1 MSDAYQLRPWTD
13 VVRPHPDVESGDL
26 AMGTYAANLAAVK
39 FGGGGPAVYA
49 EAREFFAATYFTAT
63 MTKLLADVFGVL
75 AGSPGDRVVQLRTP
89 FGGGKTHTLLALYH
103 LANDRVA
110 AVDTP
115 ELADIADPGAV
126 RVVVL
131 SGEFLDP
138 QRGRTVDGR
147 SIRTLWGELAYQI
160 GGWEAYDEIAP
171 GGEEGVPP
179 GGEVLGRLL
188 GGAPTLL
195 LLDEVL
201 IYIATGRA
209 VRVGDSTLGAQAM
222 IFLMHLTETV
232 NQQKQA
238 AMVYSLQA
246 SVGEAVGEEG
256 LLADLEKIAGRID
269 SRREPVTGDEVL
281 KVVQRRLFQEA
292 GSHDVRREVADT
304 YAAMLRVHL
313 EASAETDDTRRE
325 AAVLADGLE
334 RRIMDSYPFHPELI
348 DLMYH
353 RWGSL
358 PSYQRTRGAL
368 QFLATVVHKLWV
380 ARGERAP
387 QALIGPGDVDLSDEA
402 TRMTFLEQ
410 VGETSQYSSVIEAD
424 FLASDAGTRRVDD
437 RMGREAPAFARLHV
451 GSRVATTIMLL
462 SFGAKEGVER
472 GALEREIIEAS
483 LVPGVD
489 GNVVRGVLRDLNEEA
504 LLYLHHTGGRYRFE
518 ATPNINNYI
527 RSEQERFSTEE
538 VLAGVRSALERAIG
552 GSSRSAEITIWPN
565 GSEQVPDDGK
575 RFKLIYLPPEWVEE
589 RSPLA
594 AMVLKHGS
602 APRAYRNALAF
613 VVPESSTFDTARQAT
628 RTMLACESLVAR
640 ASKIGLAEEQKEELR
655 GRAQAASRNLTTL
668 VNQSYSRVA
677 VPAGLVEGK
686 LEDVEFDT
694 IDLGTVLGGGRPI
707 HERVHD
713 ALANHVFD
721 RLRPARLAELAKL
734 TDRGFAWCEELADD
748 VYRYFEMPKLW
759 SPDALR
765 AAIAEGVE
773 LGAFG
778 YAVGASA
785 DGDEL
790 KVEAPTQVRLRDPL
804 DQALVD
810 LGAGCAVL
818 SVTLADSLRLPAMPQ
833 DESETGV
840 TPSGGESTD
849 TEEPTTQT
857 TRPAGGRHLR
867 LHVDATEADI
877 HALNVA
883 LSHLRDLATPGH
895 LVIELD
901 VDAAAED
908 PIAKVRLQQLVLE
921 CLEEPGVPHTVEWVD

>member
-1 MSDAYQLRPWTD
+1 MTDAYQLRPWTD

-26 AMGTYAANLAAVK
+26 AMGTYAANLAAVR
-39 FGGGGPAVYA
+39 FSGSGPAVYA
-49 EAREFFAATYFTAT
+49 EAHEFFAATYFTAT
-63 MTKLLADVFGVL
+63 MTKLLGDVFGVL
-75 AGSPGDRVVQLRTP
+75 SGGPGDRVVQLRTP

-103 LANDRVA
+103 LANDRA
-110 AVDTP
+110 AANDTH
-115 ELADIADPGAV
+115 ELADVVDPGAV
-126 RVVVL
+126 RVAVL
-131 SGEFLDP
+131 SGEYLDP
-138 QRGRTVDGR
+138 QRGRNVDGR
-147 SIRTLWGELAYQI
+147 TIRTLWGELAYQL
-160 GGWEAYDEIAP
+160 GGWAAYDEIAP
-171 GGEEGVPP
+171 GGDEGVPP

-188 GGAPTLL
+188 AGAPTLL

-209 VRVGDSTLGAQAM
+209 IRVGDSTLGSQAM
-222 IFLMHLTETV
+222 IFLQHLTETV
-232 NQQKQA
+232 NQQQHA

-292 GSHDVRREVADT
+292 GSEDVRREVAGT
-304 YAAMLRVHL
+304 YAAMLRSHL
-313 EASAETDDTRRE
+313 EASAETDDGRRE
-325 AAVLADGLE
+325 ADVLARGLE

-358 PSYQRTRGAL
+358 PTYQRTRGAL
-368 QFLATVVHKLWV
+368 QFLATVVHKLWS
-380 ARGERAP
+380 ARGERVP

-410 VGETSQYSSVIEAD
+410 VGQTSQYSSVIEAD
-424 FLASDAGTRRVDD
+424 FLAGDAGTRRVDD

-451 GSRVATTIMLL
+451 GSRVGTTIMLL
-462 SFGAKEGVER
+462 SFGAKEGAER
-472 GALEREIIEAS
+472 GALEREVIEAS

-489 GNVVRGVLRDLNEEA
+489 GNIVRGVLRDLNEEA
-504 LLYLHHTGGRYRFE
+504 LLYLHHAGGRYRFE
-518 ATPNINNYI
+518 ATPNINNFI

-552 GSSRSAEITIWPN
+552 GSSRSAEIAVWPN
-565 GSEQVPDDGK
+565 GSEQIPDDGK
-575 RFKLIYLPPEWVEE
+575 RFKLVYLPPDWVEE
-589 RSPLA
+589 RAPLA
-594 AMVLKHGS
+594 GMVLKHGS
-602 APRAYRNALAF
+602 APRTYRNALAF
-613 VVPESSTFDTARQAT
+613 VVPEPSTFDSARQAT
-628 RTMLACESLVAR
+628 RTLLACESLVGR
-640 ASKIGLAEEQKEELR
+640 ASKIGLNEEQKEELR
-655 GRAQAASRNLTTL
+655 GRAKAASRNLTTL
-668 VNQSYSRVA
+668 VNQAYARVA
-677 VPAGLVEGK
+677 VPTGLVKGS
-686 LEDVEFDT
+686 LEDVEFDM

-713 ALANHVFD
+713 ALANQVFD
-721 RLRPARLAELAKL
+721 QLRPARLAELGKL
-734 TDRGFAWCEELADD
+734 ADRGFAWCEQLADH

-790 KVEAPTQVRLRDPL
+790 KVEAPTQIRLHDPL

-810 LGAGCAVL
+810 LGSGCAVL
-818 SVTLADSLRLPAMPQ
+818 SVKLADYLRRPSTPQ
-833 DESETGV
+833 DGSETGS
-840 TPSGGESTD
+840 TPSGGEST
-849 TEEPTTQT
+849 EHEKPTPR
-857 TRPAGGRHLR
+857 RPTAVGGRRLR
-867 LHVDATEADI
+867 LHVNATEGDI

-895 LVIELD
+895 LVIKLD
-901 VDAAAED
+901 VDAAADD
-908 PIAKVRLQQLVLE
+908 PIEKVRLQQLVLE
-921 CLEEPGVPHTVEWVD
+921 CLEEPGVAHTVEWVD